1 MTLLRDNLDS
11 MGYRPS
17 YADPDLWLL
26 PAVKPDGFEYYEYIL
41 CHVDNVLCIS
51 CNLRKQMKRF
61 WGYFKLKDNKIETL
75 EVYLG
80 ASLANMKLY
89 SGKYCWSKSPEQYV
103 KVAVTNVEEDLSR
116 NGKIL
121 PSKCVTPLLINYAPW
136 LEDFLEL
143 MVVGL

>member
-80 ASLANMKLY
+80 ASLANMKLKM
-89 SGKYCWSKSPEQYV
+89 GKSCWTMSLEQYV
-103 KVAVTNVEEDLSR
+103 KSSFTDEEEELTR
-116 NGKIL
+116 NGKML
-121 PSKCVTPLLINYAPW
+121 PLKCATPLSYNYAAR
-136 LEDFLEL
+136 LDDST
-143 MVVGL
+143 